1 MVEDLNTT
9 RAQGVK
15 RAYAIILVH
24 ENVDVKG
31 LDSIMKSLEDLSVST
46 NTNILFA
53 ILGTSATKDHY
64 DEKLLSFIT

>member
-1 MVEDLNTT
+1 M
-9 RAQGVK
+9 
-15 RAYAIILVH
+15 H

-31 LDSIMKSLEDLSVST
+31 LDSIMKSLEEDLSISM